1 MSSDPNTYDKLTPAQ
16 LLKVKQQAAASGAG
30 NGLTSPRQPGTAS
43 SDVNVL
49 RKPVPAK
56 SPEQVIRAWA
66 ATLTPSNAPAQRH
79 MGPLAWVR
87 GEKVEELLNLLRKE
101 GF

>member
-16 LLKVKQQAAASGAG
+16 LLKAIQQAAASGAG
-30 NGLTSPRQPGTAS
+30 NGLTSSRQSAP
-43 SDVNVL
+43 L
-49 RKPVPAK
+49 QPAAQARK

-66 ATLTPSNAPAQRH
+66 ATLVPSNAPAQRH
-79 MGPLAWVR
+79 IGPLAWVR

>member
-1 MSSDPNTYDKLTPAQ
+1 MSDL
-16 LLKVKQQAAASGAG
+16 AAKAAEAKARMGAG
-30 NGLTSPRQPGTAS
+30 NGLAAKAVSAPLQPAAQA
-43 SDVNVL
+43 
-49 RKPVPAK
+49 RKSA
-56 SPEQVIRAWA
+56 EQIIRAWA

-87 GEKVEELLNLLRKE
+87 GEKVEELLNLLRKG